1 MPIIT
6 IATSKNKCKYATPSE
21 TIFVNHNTRK
31 SYVQISAVNDPNTP
45 HPTTC
50 MCISSQICLFWISKC
65 VILCNG
71 GWGVL
76 LLRNYAKSM
85 LPAGRTGLVCFWW
98 KCEYLIFSLLLSPPL
113 LIKNEIHIILSC
125 QAVARAVHY
134 QFPFDPLIFVIF
146 ISFCSEIFQIIR
158 KQNRTSSVY

>member
-71 GWGVL
+71 GWGVW
-76 LLRNYAKSM
+76 LLRNYAKYM
-85 LPAGRTGLVCFWW
+85 LPAGWQDLFAFGENVNIWYSDFF
-98 KCEYLIFSLLLSPPL
+98 YPP
-113 LIKNEIHIILSC
+113 
-125 QAVARAVHY
+125 
-134 QFPFDPLIFVIF
+134 PFDKEWNSYYFKWPSCGKGGSLS
-146 ISFCSEIFQIIR
+146 ISLWSIDFCNFH
-158 KQNRTSSVY
+158 